1 MNRRV
6 LAVLTFVI
14 MVSLVL
20 AACAGAGAPAAPAAG
35 GEEAA
40 TEAAVQPEVAGVGV
54 ASEDVPRNRTMI
66 VADMSPYLAPEMWSP
81 YNLGGTWQQGV
92 GLFHEPLVY
101 ADMLD
106 GNQYPWLAE
115 SWEYNDDATEL
126 TYHLRDGVTW
136 SDGTPF
142 TAEDV
147 AYTLNTARDYGS
159 EILQGGVYKTFVKE
173 AEAVDDL
180 TVKITFNSPAPRF
193 HDEVVVAKGDSATF
207 IVPKHIWEGQNWAEF
222 TDFNDGAGPVTTS
235 PWRFAYADDTRRIID
250 RVKTCDEWWA
260 CRTGFAEL
268 PEVERFVQVYIPDQ
282 QGQATALIK
291 NEIDQTHDLRV
302 DLIEKILADNPDATT
317 WTGREGPYGMVSWWP
332 TAVYMNT
339 TDNHLSN
346 PEVRWAINRYIDR
359 DKLIDFA
366 FDGNG
371 QKSIWPFPTFKGLQA
386 SIDNLADLEAQYQ
399 PGLIDPADADARLT
413 AAGYT
418 KDGEGFWADSNGEH
432 IKCDIVSLPHFS
444 DSGPVIA
451 EMLRQGGIDASYNEP
466 TDTQNLLRTGNYTC
480 GMFGHNASMSGDIY
494 RTLSSYTTGDLNNY
508 SQFSNPEFDAVVQ
521 ELAQT
526 ADTAKVRELEK
537 AAMDIWL
544 QNLPEA
550 DVLQFYNR
558 TANNQH
564 YWTNWPSTVT
574 DPYMNGIHMHT
585 GFPYTLL
592 QLKATD
598 AP

>member
-1 MNRRV
+1 V

-399 PGLIDPADADARLT
+399 PGLFDPADADARLT